1 MIYISYCQRVRFTL
15 NLFCALGRLCSV
27 RTPAPGILTSKN
39 HGAVEEDL
47 LVPRHD
53 ELVGGLGR
61 QPVEDDALL
70 VAVLLVVAAVAV
82 AGGALRGDL
91 RLKVLSDQT
100 ENEEKLTQRYVRKS
114 VEK

>member
-1 MIYISYCQRVRFTL
+1 MKNPVR
-15 NLFCALGRLCSV
+15 
-27 RTPAPGILTSKN
+27 ILTSKN

-70 VAVLLVVAAVAV
+70 VAVLLVFAAVAV
-82 AGGALRGDL
+82 AVARGALGGDL

-100 ENEEKLTQRYVRKS
+100 ENEEKLTQRYARVGREIDWCLSK
-114 VEK
+114 VYDD

>member
-1 MIYISYCQRVRFTL
+1 MKNPVR
-15 NLFCALGRLCSV
+15 
-27 RTPAPGILTSKN
+27 ILTSKN
-39 HGAVEEDL
+39 HGAVEENL

-70 VAVLLVVAAVAV
+70 VTVLLVAAGVAVAV

-100 ENEEKLTQRYVRKS
+100 ENEEKLTQRYAQSRSRNRLVF
-114 VEK
+114 E